1 MLYSGGLQPDGQGG
15 FLSPKEGPYTY
26 SVAKMIA
33 ETNDVIGIVDETP
46 AMLLLESEAFIEA
59 AEDTAAHYNT
69 TRDEL
74 MFGSRTDTVR
84 NPDGIAD
91 DISRRF
97 VTENADKPIILL
109 TPFAKHDSTFL
120 QVELPQNLAD
130 EGAPIEGIPRSFLR
144 ELGQD
149 NARLMLAALSAA
161 QAVNLTYAYDARGRF
176 VGVDA
181 SKFWEDTFQGLNP
194 NIPIDPA
201 RTVTQQDLLASLTQA
216 QREELGRG
224 LEVLNNSLPQLSQLV
239 DEAEALRLA
248 ARSARLAK
256 LGIATSVVATVGVAG
271 LIDYAF
277 GAQRDVAEQLH
288 ATGQLNDAQYAEY
301 LELNQEIEM
310 MMQAENVA
318 GQGWLFLATTPLA
331 EARAREM
338 FDAFSN
344 KHNLSQELH
353 DMLGMS
359 LFDGLS
365 VRGQIAENIF
375 EVIPSTITAETDLAL
390 IELIEAKQAVLSA
403 QNAYWE
409 IYRQAVPP
417 TIHVAPF
424 PSIFG
429 THLATQSVPEVQAA
443 SGAIDVAK
451 THYQYAFDD
460 ALSHPDGAAA
470 LANLLNPEQLWSI
483 IADTAEHQTNLPP
496 EIQAYVDV
504 QERFA
509 ELGVI
514 DVMAAWR
521 LSGERDDVIA
531 GIMQNPDVM
540 RDYVAEMF
548 TPDTSPEPIPAPSID
563 PSAHLERQFV
573 PDAISVGR

>member
-1 MLYSGGLQPDGQGG
+1 
-15 FLSPKEGPYTY
+15 
-26 SVAKMIA
+26 
-33 ETNDVIGIVDETP
+33 
-46 AMLLLESEAFIEA
+46 
-59 AEDTAAHYNT
+59 
-69 TRDEL
+69 
-74 MFGSRTDTVR
+74 
-84 NPDGIAD
+84 
-91 DISRRF
+91 
-97 VTENADKPIILL
+97 
-109 TPFAKHDSTFL
+109 
-120 QVELPQNLAD
+120 
-130 EGAPIEGIPRSFLR
+130 
-144 ELGQD
+144 
-149 NARLMLAALSAA
+149 MLAALSAE
-161 QAVNLTYAYDARGRF
+161 QALNLTYAYDTDGTF
-176 VGVDA
+176 IGVDA
-181 SKFWEDTFQGLNP
+181 SKFWEDTLQGLNP
-194 NIPIDPA
+194 NIPVEATQTI
-201 RTVTQQDLLASLTQA
+201 TQQDLLAKLTPD
-216 QREELGRG
+216 QRDELSRG
-224 LEVLNNSLPQLSQLV
+224 VELLNNALPELSELV

-277 GAQRDVAEQLH
+277 GAQRDVAEQLY
-288 ATGQLNDAQYAEY
+288 AAGQLNDAQYAEY

-375 EVIPSTITAETDLAL
+375 EVIPSTITAETDPAL
-390 IELIEAKQAVLSA
+390 MELIEAKQAVLSA
-403 QNAYWE
+403 QSAYWE
-409 IYRQAVPP
+409 VYRQAVPP

-429 THLATQSVPEVQAA
+429 THLAAQSVPEVQAA
-443 SGAIDVAK
+443 SDAIDAAK
-451 THYQYAFDD
+451 TQYQYAFDD
-460 ALSHPDGAAA
+460 ALSHPDGAMA
-470 LANLLNPEQLWSI
+470 LADLLNPEQLWSI
-483 IADTAEHQTNLPP
+483 IADTAEYQSDLPP
-496 EIQAYVDV
+496 GIQAYVDV

-540 RDYVAEMF
+540 RDYMAEIF
-548 TPDTSPEPIPAPSID
+548 TADTPPELIPAPSID
-563 PSAHLERQFV
+563 PAAHLERQFV
-573 PDAISVGR
+573 PNAISVGR